1 MMRFLRP
8 SLLAIFMVC
17 ATTAAH
23 AATLIG
29 NSIEAY
35 YYIPTIGT
43 EYGFASATPNPF
55 VVGTGVDT
63 VIDVEGVTFLNIDF
77 SANALVITL
86 NTILFSPTWNNA
98 LQNGP
103 AFKVLSGNAFSP
115 VSSVIASNSGP
126 VSAFLSGGD
135 LIINWA
141 GMSYGDGDT
150 VTVNFEP
157 SVVPLPA
164 SFGFLT
170 LGMAGLA
177 WAGRRR
183 RSAV

>member
-1 MMRFLRP
+1 MKRFLKP

-35 YYIPTIGT
+35 YYFPTIGT
-43 EYGFASATPNPF
+43 EYGGASVAPNPF
-55 VVGTGVDT
+55 VVGSGVDT
-63 VIDVEGVTFLNIDF
+63 VINVEGVTFLNIDF
-77 SANALVITL
+77 SANTLVITL
-86 NTILFSPTWNNA
+86 NTILSNPTWNNA

-115 VSSVIASNSGP
+115 VSSVVTSNSGP

-141 GMSYGDGDT
+141 GMSYSSGDT
-150 VTVNFEP
+150 VTVSFEP
-157 SVVPLPA
+157 SAVPLPA
-164 SFGFLT
+164 SVGFLT
-170 LGMAGLA
+170 LGLAGLA

-183 RSAV
+183 RPVV